1 MEFIFCEVELK
12 NNVDTVI
19 ALVALAVSVIALTLS
34 IYYWRRQFR
43 PIVTAA
49 VRTKMAGLECIAYN
63 LVLLNSGSIPAR
75 NIRLNVDESTLED
88 ALGKDATKENKK
100 RWLACFS
107 NTQQITVLHNGAI
120 TSCSFGTTRLND
132 QGFWKVR
139 GKITITIVYEG
150 WFGKYYQESQT
161 LEIVDSAS
169 FTGYSWGN
177 GTS

>member
-63 LVLLNSGSIPAR
+63 LVPGRDREHFVKN
-75 NIRLNVDESTLED
+75 
-88 ALGKDATKENKK
+88 
-100 RWLACFS
+100 
-107 NTQQITVLHNGAI
+107 
-120 TSCSFGTTRLND
+120 
-132 QGFWKVR
+132 
-139 GKITITIVYEG
+139 
-150 WFGKYYQESQT
+150 
-161 LEIVDSAS
+161 
-169 FTGYSWGN
+169 
-177 GTS
+177 